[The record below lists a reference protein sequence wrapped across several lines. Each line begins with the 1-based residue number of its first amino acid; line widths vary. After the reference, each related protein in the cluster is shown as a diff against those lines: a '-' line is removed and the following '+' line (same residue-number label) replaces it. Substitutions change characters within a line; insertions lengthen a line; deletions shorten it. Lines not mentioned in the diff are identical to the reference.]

1 MSFGTATNGAVLDQD
16 PFNGFRPPYKIA
28 QKVTFPNIT
37 GRDAPGKTGSAAKPA
52 LVSGIALRVSGFG
65 GDTATTRYGVWSST
79 GSSPSYSAL
88 FTLPTNDTPPLTSR
102 DLATPRVVFSSVS
115 YFVGFTKVT
124 TARYTWGVDTGF
136 TDAIRQDNTNSG
148 ATSDFKDDG
157 LSTLS
162 NGSLIYNLFYDV
174 LPTAPTS
181 PATSVSGNTI
191 TLTWGAVSSTGGQAV
206 TGYRIQRSTNNS
218 TWTTVVSNSAST
230 TRSFTDSGRTFGVTY
245 YYRIAAINAVATA
258 AGSTYS
264 GPYSASVSRLVP
276 TPPSPEPS
284 TTRTSLL
291 TVTVANPEPNPVE
304 FADAGPGI
312 RFTDIQVEYG
322 SEYLYNQVEASTQDS
337 FAELQTANAPGSQA
351 LYGLRTYA
359 VSGLLNATD
368 QGALDVAR
376 DLLTFYYEPQL
387 RVQSITVDLNQLTPE
402 QRLLVLDLEIDSF
415 ISIAFTPNGI
425 GDPKIASGLVTGI
438 DHRITVNTHE
448 VELRLRNERNLFTL
462 DSDSKGIL
470 DKDVLGP

>member
-1 MSFGTATNGAVLDQD
+1 
-16 PFNGFRPPYKIA
+16 
-28 QKVTFPNIT
+28 
-37 GRDAPGKTGSAAKPA
+37 
-52 LVSGIALRVSGFG
+52 
-65 GDTATTRYGVWSST
+65 
-79 GSSPSYSAL
+79 
-88 FTLPTNDTPPLTSR
+88 
-102 DLATPRVVFSSVS
+102 
-115 YFVGFTKVT
+115 
-124 TARYTWGVDTGF
+124 
-136 TDAIRQDNTNSG
+136 
-148 ATSDFKDDG
+148 
-157 LSTLS
+157 
-162 NGSLIYNLFYDV
+162 
-174 LPTAPTS
+174 
-181 PATSVSGNTI
+181 
-191 TLTWGAVSSTGGQAV
+191 
-206 TGYRIQRSTNNS
+206 
-218 TWTTVVSNSAST
+218 
-230 TRSFTDSGRTFGVTY
+230 
-245 YYRIAAINAVATA
+245 
-258 AGSTYS
+258 
-264 GPYSASVSRLVP
+264 
-276 TPPSPEPS
+276 
-284 TTRTSLL
+284 
-291 TVTVANPEPNPVE
+291 VANPEPNPVE